1 MTLSYFITLRFAGVI
16 RKSSRRKLLCVDC
29 TWIYT
34 RKTKN
39 SINEEVMNRDNRKRE
54 SIMMP
59 ISCQML
65 LKTTIIELGYSI
77 LKSYTGY
84 LELFFNGVLKSDK
97 KGILELNLSQCL
109 HDTSVCV
116 EILYLFSV
124 LDKVVF
130 HHTNAHPEPFQIE
143 SNEIKDVR
151 RSQFA

>member
-16 RKSSRRKLLCVDC
+16 RRSSRIKLLCVDC

-39 SINEEVMNRDNRKRE
+39 SINEEVMNMDNRKRE

-84 LELFFNGVLKSDK
+84 LELFFNGLLKSDK
-97 KGILELNLSQCL
+97 KGILEINLSQWL
-109 HDTSVCV
+109 HDTSVCG